1 MGVNLRRNLN
11 NLRLLFIELRRQEM
25 NLVLQFLNCKLHS
38 FYLKSV
44 VALSNELM
52 LQKQVLLLNLLLCV
66 LLKLLH

>member
-1 MGVNLRRNLN
+1 
-11 NLRLLFIELRRQEM
+11 M

>member
-11 NLRLLFIELRRQEM
+11 NLRLLLIELRRQEM

-38 FYLKSV
+38 FYFKSV